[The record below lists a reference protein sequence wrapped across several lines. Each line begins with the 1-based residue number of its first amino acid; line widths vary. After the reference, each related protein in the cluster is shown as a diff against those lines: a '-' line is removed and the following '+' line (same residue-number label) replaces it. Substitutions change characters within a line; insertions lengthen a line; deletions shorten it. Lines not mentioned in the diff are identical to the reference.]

1 MANIPLT
8 YKLDWYDPS
17 QPGGVV
23 AVINNN
29 ANTATSYATQ
39 YSMQDIIDTVAADA
53 GSVEVSGTPV
63 AGFMSQWV
71 TASTIKGGDTASGDE
86 KYGLFGAFAG
96 PQNWTSGSN
105 TSSMLLLG
113 YAVDASA
120 LTSTSGDYENNLVMD
135 MMANDTGTDLPVQ
148 LLPSQFE
155 ANILIGDGGGKLL
168 RNANTYFKENVIIG
182 CGKTVTS
189 QQSSVGA
196 NVQSNVII
204 GANIDFA
211 EDFGDCSSTVIIGN
225 DAFEQGMMG
234 GTGKYGVFIGRRI
247 LYAGGSAGMGNIAIG
262 GSNVAGNSLMGQDSV
277 LIGGG
282 TGYYYDTNNATAADG
297 ELNVMVGIN
306 AGRYYAG
313 GKQNTFIGYGTGP
326 TSYDATN
333 DGDNNTCIGNGA
345 ALANGTTSNE
355 IVLGNAS
362 VTTLRC
368 NVAVI
373 SALSDERDK
382 TDIVDIDKGLDFV
395 NELKPRKFVWAPRE
409 VEQRRDVHGEDDVL
423 EEVVTMV
430 KPSTDGMK
438 DVGFIAQELQTVDDD
453 FLRLVSDANPD
464 KLEVAYGKLVPVL
477 VKAIQELSAK
487 VTVLENK

>member
-1 MANIPLT
+1 MAIIPLT
-8 YKLDWYDPS
+8 FRLDWSDPS
-17 QPGGVV
+17 QPGGVMSTL
-23 AVINNN
+23 NNN
-29 ANTATSYATQ
+29 ANTATSFATQ
-39 YSMQDIIDTVAADA
+39 YTMQDIIDTVAFDA
-53 GSVEVSGTPV
+53 GTVERSGTPV
-63 AGFMSQWV
+63 AGFMPQWA
-71 TASTIKGGDTASGDE
+71 TPSTIQGGDTASGDE
-86 KYGLFGAFAG
+86 KYGLFGAFAP
-96 PQNWTSGSN
+96 PQNWTSSSN

-120 LTSTSGDYENNLVMD
+120 LTSTSGDYENNLVID

-155 ANILIGDGGGKLL
+155 GNILIGDGGGKIL
-168 RNANTYFKENVIIG
+168 RNANSFWKENVIIG
-182 CGKTVTS
+182 GGKTVTS
-189 QQSSVGA
+189 QNTSIGA
-196 NVQSNVII
+196 NVQSNVIL

-211 EDFGDCSSTVIIGN
+211 KDFGDCSSSVIIGN
-225 DAFEQGMMG
+225 DAFEQGMSG
-234 GTGKYGVFIGRRI
+234 GTSQYGVFIGRRI
-247 LYAGGSAGMGNIAIG
+247 LYAGGSAGTGNIAIG
-262 GSNVAGNSLMGQDSV
+262 GSNTAGNNLVGQDSV

-297 ELNVMVGIN
+297 EHNTMLGVN

-313 GKQNTFIGYGTGP
+313 GKQNTFVGYGTGP
-326 TSYDATN
+326 TSYDAAN

-345 ALANGTTSNE
+345 AVANGATSNE

-382 TDIVDIDKGLDFV
+382 KDIVDIDKGLDFV
-395 NELKPRKFVWAPRE
+395 NELKPRKFVWDPRE
-409 VEQRRDVHGEDDVL
+409 VEQRRDIHGEDDVL

-464 KLEVAYGKLVPVL
+464 KLEVAYGRLVPVL

-487 VTVLENK
+487 VTALENA